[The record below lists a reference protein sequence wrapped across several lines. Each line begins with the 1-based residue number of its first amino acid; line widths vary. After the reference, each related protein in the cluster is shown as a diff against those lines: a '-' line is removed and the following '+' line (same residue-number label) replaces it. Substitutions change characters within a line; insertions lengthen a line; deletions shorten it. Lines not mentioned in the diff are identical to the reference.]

1 MNARNILAV
10 VAVIAVGALAYLAF
24 SFFRTPE
31 SASGPLGTLP
41 VATPVA
47 AVAEEAAPGGPGGEA
62 SSEAGG
68 DASSQAAEPAGES
81 ASGSSGGGRVYEI
94 LPGTS
99 QARFLIDEVLRGE
112 PTTVVGTSD
121 QVSGQIRLDPADP
134 TSAELGAILINAR
147 AFSTDSE
154 FRNRAIKNKILLT
167 DAHELIRF
175 EPTAIEGLPGSVA
188 PGQAVSFQVLG
199 DLSIA
204 GNTRPV
210 GFDVTATLADDTRL
224 EGLARATIR
233 YPDFGLTVPASRQVS
248 AVAEDLILELEFV
261 AQAAATP

>member
-1 MNARNILAV
+1 MNARNILAI
-10 VAVIAVGALAYLAF
+10 VAVIAVGALAFLAF

-31 SASGPLGTLP
+31 SASGPLGAVP

-47 AVAEEAAPGGPGGEA
+47 ASAEEAAQEA
-62 SSEAGG
+62 
-68 DASSQAAEPAGES
+68 ASTGSGTDTRSQAADPAPES
-81 ASGSSGGGRVYEI
+81 ASEATGGGRVYEI
-94 LPGTS
+94 LPGSS
-99 QARFLIDEVLRGE
+99 QARFLIDEVLRGA

-134 TSAELGAILINAR
+134 ASAELGAILINAR
-147 AFSTDSE
+147 AFSTDNE

-175 EPTAIEGLPGSVA
+175 EPTAIEGLPGTVA

-210 GFDVTATLADDTRL
+210 TFEVTATLADDTRL
-224 EGLARATIR
+224 EGQARATIR

-248 AVAEDLILELEFV
+248 AVAEEVILELDFV
-261 AQAAATP
+261 AQATASP